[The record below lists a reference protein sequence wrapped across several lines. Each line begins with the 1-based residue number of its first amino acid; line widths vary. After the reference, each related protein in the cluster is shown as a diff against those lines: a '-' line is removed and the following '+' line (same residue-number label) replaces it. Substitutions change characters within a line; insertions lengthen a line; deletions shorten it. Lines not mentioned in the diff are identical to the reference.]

1 MAGFPHMDTQ
11 SCDEEFNDFAVR
23 LTRSFPVTFV
33 FSFEVSV
40 FFSEVELPF
49 EPPFP
54 FVDRLVGE

>member
-23 LTRSFPVTFV
+23 LTRSFLVTFV
-33 FSFEVSV
+33 FSFEVRVS
-40 FFSEVELPF
+40 FSEVELPF

-54 FVDRLVGE
+54 FADRLVG